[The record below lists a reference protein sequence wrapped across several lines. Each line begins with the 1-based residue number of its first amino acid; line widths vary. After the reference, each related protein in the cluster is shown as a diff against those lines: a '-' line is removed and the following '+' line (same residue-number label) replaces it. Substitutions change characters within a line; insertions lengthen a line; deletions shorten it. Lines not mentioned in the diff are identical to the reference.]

1 MNNTSHQRG
10 NHNIRF
16 GASAQRVYVENFDSA
31 GTVPG
36 FGLGVSLDSPFA
48 LTTRFFPGGVSG
60 DDLFG
65 AESLLATV
73 AGLVSVGS
81 QTYNVPSKAA
91 GYVPGAELRRNF
103 RLNSQ
108 SFYVQDSWRVK
119 PRLTLNLGVRWEDIG
134 RFSERDGLILSPVI
148 GPGGVVETLMSDA
161 TIDFAGSDVG
171 RPLSWQRSQQLR
183 PKRGHCLGC
192 FR

>member
-36 FGLGVSLDSPFA
+36 FGLGVSLDSPYA

-65 AESLLATV
+65 AGKLARRPWR
-73 AGLVSVGS
+73 ASCRSGLRHS
-81 QTYNVPSKAA
+81 TFHR
-91 GYVPGAELRRNF
+91 ERRVLF
-103 RLNSQ
+103 PALNC
-108 SFYVQDSWRVK
+108 
-119 PRLTLNLGVRWEDIG
+119 
-134 RFSERDGLILSPVI
+134 
-148 GPGGVVETLMSDA
+148 GG
-161 TIDFAGSDVG
+161 IFA
-171 RPLSWQRSQQLR
+171 
-183 PKRGHCLGC
+183 
-192 FR
+192 